1 MSLRKPWKPMNKVTV
16 NSAPTRYGL
25 YELGNS
31 DGESV
36 GFGVGVLRDE
46 LKEVL
51 AYGDAS
57 KVRWQVAQ
65 DRAHA
70 ERLADEHT
78 AE

>member
-1 MSLRKPWKPMNKVTV
+1 MSLRKPWKPLDKPTV
-16 NSAPTRYGL
+16 NSAPDRYGV
-25 YELGNS
+25 YELG
-31 DGESV
+31 DGDGQSV
-36 GFGVGVLRDE
+36 GIGVGVLRDE

-51 AYGDAS
+51 AYGDAK

-78 AE
+78 T